1 MTKSRSATARSLDK
15 RRQSPAA
22 PGHSDRP
29 IGSDLA
35 KVDAHIITREEYE
48 EIPEIDEDVE
58 MLDLYHGDKLIRRG
72 RPRSPAPKQLL
83 TLRLAPDL
91 IEHFRA
97 KGPGWQTRIEDILRA
112 VMSVERDAAERE
124 AAKRR

>member
-1 MTKSRSATARSLDK
+1 LD
-15 RRQSPAA
+15 RRRRSPAA

-48 EIPEIDEDVE
+48 EIPELDDSWLGPVE
-58 MLDLYHGDKLIRRG
+58 VMDGGKLIRRG